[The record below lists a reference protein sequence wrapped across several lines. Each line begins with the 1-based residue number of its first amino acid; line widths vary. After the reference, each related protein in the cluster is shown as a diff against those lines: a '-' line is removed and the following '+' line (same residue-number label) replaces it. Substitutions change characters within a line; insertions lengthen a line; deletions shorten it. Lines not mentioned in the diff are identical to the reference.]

1 MRHML
6 TLALGALA
14 TVAAVEV
21 DPALPDYQPAQGV
34 TGSIKSVGSD
44 TMNNM
49 MALWGEGF
57 KAVYPSV
64 QIEIEGKG
72 SGTAPPALVAGTST
86 FGPMSRAMK
95 SKEADV
101 FEQQFGY
108 KPTQLQTSIDM
119 LAVFVHKDNP
129 IEGMTLTQLDGVF
142 GSTFLRGGKDITTWG
157 QAGMTGDWESAPIKI
172 YGRDSSSG
180 THGFFKKAICL
191 KGGDFKASINEQ
203 PGSSAVVSSV
213 GKELHAIGYS
223 GIGYKTPDTRVV
235 ALAADDEGDFV
246 PATEDNAYSGKYPLS
261 RFLYLSVN
269 YKPGSQLDPLRA
281 EFVKFIFSKQGQEAV
296 VKDGYYP
303 VPAAIARK
311 ALESVGVKP
320 SF

>member
-1 MRHML
+1 ML
-6 TLALGALA
+6 TLAVAAMA
-14 TVAAVEV
+14 TVAAVDV

-101 FEQQFGY
+101 FEKAFGY

-129 IEGMTLTQLDGVF
+129 IEGLSLTQLDGIF
-142 GSTFLRGGKDITTWG
+142 SSTFLRGGSDVTTWG
-157 QAGMTGDWESAPIKI
+157 QAGMKGEWESKPIQI

-180 THGFFKKAICL
+180 THGFFKKSVCK
-191 KGGDFKASINEQ
+191 KGGDFKPSINEQ

-213 GKELHAIGYS
+213 GKELNAIGYS

-235 ALAADDEGDFV
+235 PLAAEDGAEFV
-246 PATEDNAYSGKYPLS
+246 PATDANAYSGKYPLS

-269 YKPGSQLDPLRA
+269 YKPGSKLEPLRA

-320 SF
+320 TF